1 MYKAGIVAEWRNL
14 GLRRK
19 IPDEVYREAEGIV
32 IMLDNT
38 FEAER
43 DVDFEDGMGGIV
55 IAQTREELDH
65 FARDYVALDSPTL
78 EYVEPVPSAKEL
90 YLSAFF
96 LVNEYAQGISLFVP
110 ASLAPKILL
119 KGVQN
124 REEHAI

>member
-1 MYKAGIVAEWRNL
+1 MGPEELQLAGI
-14 GLRRK
+14 
-19 IPDEVYREAEGIV
+19 
-32 IMLDNT
+32 
-38 FEAER
+38 
-43 DVDFEDGMGGIV
+43 DFEDGGFIV
-55 IAQTREELDH
+55 IAQTREDLDC

-119 KGVQN
+119 KGVQS